1 MERFYLFL
9 VFVLVSFIANAQ
21 TITISQETGG
31 VSTSPLVSGATDIA
45 IMGIL
50 FDKSSGGTCELD
62 AITID
67 LTTAPTG
74 VLTNPRLY
82 RSTNNIFEGI
92 ASENLVS
99 TGSIVGSTFVFD
111 ETATFITDFN
121 NSSSQ
126 VDRFIFVV
134 VDVAASLNASTP
146 SIQPTL
152 TNTNVTSAGCTVNAG
167 TVTGTN
173 FSFLG
178 LTIGSLNAG
187 ANNVAGSPLI
197 AGANGQ
203 AVFGFSLTS
212 NGSQTVT
219 VANVQLSTDP
229 ATKLSS
235 YSLVRSVDADFATT
249 GDNTTI
255 GGLTFTP
262 SATQVAIT
270 GLNESIT
277 STASNYF
284 LVANI
289 NPAVNGATSNIQAS
303 LVAANIT
310 ANTGGKEGTSTGTDY
325 GFTTATTT
333 ISSLNGGANNVATSP
348 ITAGATGRAIFGFS
362 LTSNGSQTATAL
374 NVQFTADPTTSKYS
388 NYSLVKSVDADFASS
403 GDNSPVAGLTFTPS
417 ATEVVITGLN
427 QSLNSTASNYF
438 LVVDINAAATGN
450 IQASLGNT
458 NITLATGLATGS
470 STGTDYS
477 FAPLT
482 TTIASL
488 NTGANNV
495 ATSPITAGATGQAIF
510 GFSLTSNGAQTATAL
525 NIQFTADPTA
535 SKYSNYS
542 LVKSVDADFASS
554 GDNST
559 VAGLT
564 FTPSATEVVI
574 TGLSQSLSSTASN
587 YFLVVDVNAAASGN
601 IQASLGSANITLG
614 AGSATGSSTG
624 TNYSF
629 APLTTT
635 IASLN
640 AGANNVATSPIVTGG
655 VGKAIFG
662 FSLTSNG
669 LQTATAIN
677 IQLNSTPVGKYSN
690 YSLVKSTDANF
701 ATSGNNTTVPG
712 LTFTP
717 SATQVAIT
725 GLTEAI
731 SGVSSNYFLVV
742 DVDPGATGTVQAS
755 LTNTNITVGSGS
767 ITGSATG
774 TNYSFAPLT
783 ATITSLNTGANNV
796 ALSPLEAGTSGRGIF
811 GFALSSNGSQ
821 TVSVIN
827 IQLSANPSG
836 KWSSFSLI
844 SSTDADFGTTGNNTV
859 VPTSSI
865 NVTGVAPFEVQITP
879 TTPIDITS
887 AKNLFLIANVNP
899 SLTSVSTPIQA
910 SLGTANFTV
919 SGGVKTGSALGTNY
933 SFNSSQSTTITVDYD
948 GQSGPGFLDL
958 GDYSK
963 QSSTGL
969 TTGNSEKIFGISIND
984 SDPDSHGT
992 TVTSLTVQLSNFANL
1007 NAIALFD
1014 GGTQVPGTELDIASS
1029 IVGNQIT
1036 FSPINIVANDN
1047 SSKIID
1053 VYVTFAPSV
1062 ADNQFITASITG
1074 AVATTTGSGLATLG
1088 TIQTDPTKNKINV
1101 VATEMQFTAITPGII
1116 PAMDFGLTVLA
1127 TDNLGNQDFNTT
1139 GNVVLSKQS
1148 GPGSLSS
1155 TDAGGLTRSFSSGS
1169 VSWSQLEL
1177 TLAGDYTIRA
1187 NHSGSLPNKDEPITV
1202 TSLGIQ
1208 IAGPTNQNFCF
1219 GGVYTPLNTITL
1231 TEADPSDFKIGSAR
1245 TYSFILPTGFEFNT
1259 SVTPTPTETGSN
1271 VSAISAINYPTNSIA
1286 RFSYTVTAENS
1297 SDAIIISGLEVRYTG
1312 TAVVS
1317 NQEIHRIG
1325 GNAYQEGNNDTDG
1338 NVHGTLSASNGPT
1351 PVDFIN
1357 TNGGSIQPDE
1367 TRFSITSP
1375 AIILQGKRISDAAN
1389 LTGVFSGTG
1398 VLLDNDGKYKFNPSQ
1413 LAPGNNY
1420 VVTFIYT
1427 EPGSPFCQNRVDKVF
1442 EVFSTIITNLNPEY
1456 CIDDAASTGLT
1467 PSNFPTD
1474 QCDNNPLPLVTN
1486 LVDSY
1491 EFVDFVYWNGSSY
1504 QPIPAPNDVFNP
1516 GDPIHTNSINTYGA
1530 AYIGYRVRYM
1540 CPTPGAPFVWTATAV
1555 TVHRKPN
1562 ISFNPLLPAAVCE
1575 YETPINLEPTPIIK
1589 NNGFDE
1595 FFSSAVGSPG
1605 TSAPG
1610 VTGTFAGGYKFNPA
1624 LGIGS
1629 STTPVDVQINFRYRD
1644 EATTCTNEIAKVIT
1658 VNPTP
1663 DAVPTVDLQGN
1674 TTTQNICQFGT
1685 APSFTAIGTANY
1697 NWYNVSD
1704 ALILPNSSTFTP
1716 SIPTQL
1722 DPSTTGNT
1730 TFKVSQTI
1738 AGCEGPLTPVTV
1750 VVHQPVT
1757 VDAGSFGVGGICFN
1771 DDIEMLTFNIPA
1783 SITGFVSTGNWN
1795 DFGAGGQFFDVTHVT
1810 PDNSYSTSR
1819 FYQPTVAQ
1827 YNSGTITLQLVSD
1840 SPSTINP
1847 SNPCPIVS
1855 DLISIPVNPV
1865 PPAPL
1870 ANQPPDFCVGIPV
1883 SNLTASGSSLK
1894 WYTDPG
1900 LTNNYASGSPV
1911 SPLGVTGLVP
1921 SNDDFYVT
1929 QSESGCEGP
1938 ATQVNVIYN
1947 ATPIADFSVVNQC
1960 LGEEMEFSSIPE
1972 STIASGTI
1980 VKWGWQFGDGDNV
1993 LIPGAPVAASD
2004 VIPSTE
2010 TGPQT
2015 SGTYSSPKHIFAT
2028 DRDYNIR
2035 LTVISDLGCQNSIS
2049 KIVEVGPVPQTGF
2062 SYKDL
2067 CDGETTDFLFD
2078 AGSGFPIAKL
2088 SLWEWDFGDPV
2099 SGSNNTISGS
2109 SLAEGNPSHQFS
2121 GVNSYNVSLRL
2132 VTDLGCEDTETKI
2145 VSILPYVTGFPYRE
2159 SFEQLNHGWAAESYT
2174 STTDLSWQWTAP
2186 SSSTINSASDGVNA
2200 WFAHDNISGQ
2210 YFNDERSVLNG
2221 PCFDMTQVQRPV
2233 LSFDYWNNTDLA
2245 NDGVYIE
2252 VSTDG
2257 GASWTVLGETN
2268 EGLNWY
2274 NRNSILGLSQLSG
2287 IGQTIEQKG
2296 WSGNSQAPSESNGW
2310 TPAKYSLDGFST
2322 ESKLRIRY
2330 VFGTNGDNPSGV
2342 DGFAMDDFAIESRN
2356 RTLLA
2361 ENFTNAAAPGAAIN
2375 STSFQNFNNGASFN
2389 ELVRIQYHTSIGGND
2404 PLHLSNP
2411 ADPNARAAFYGV
2423 TNSFRGYLDGKSDG
2437 AFSPP
2442 GTLGQGW
2449 AGSEYDSRTL
2459 VASPLEIAI
2468 SSPATPADL
2477 FNIEAEITA
2486 IDDLDPGQYAVQ
2498 IAIVEKQVG
2507 TEGFVLRKM
2516 LPDASGTPLTAITN
2530 GAVQSVTV
2538 STELTNIADPNEIA
2552 VVAFV
2557 QQMNGQKEVLQARLL
2572 DGIPAP
2578 PIITGLEY
2586 KQYGDLIRFYPNP
2599 ADEEV
2604 TILLP
2609 TTTRLDVPVRLADPM
2624 GKIVYDNT
2632 IPAGESTKTI
2642 NTRNLTGGIYL
2653 LQIENGK
2660 GNVAYRKV
2668 MVVHNK

>member
-1 MERFYLFL
+1 MKRYYLFL
-9 VFVLVSFIANAQ
+9 VFVFVSLITNAQ
-21 TITISQETGG
+21 TISISQETGG
-31 VSTSPLVSGATDIA
+31 VSTSPLASGSTDIA

-50 FDKSSGGTCELD
+50 FDKSVGGSCELD
-62 AITID
+62 AITVD
-67 LTTAPTG
+67 LSTDPTG
-74 VLTNPRLY
+74 IFTNPRLY
-82 RSTNNIFEGI
+82 RSTNNTFEGI
-92 ASENLVS
+92 GSENLVS

-111 ETATFITDFN
+111 ETGTFITDFGG
-121 NSSSQ
+121 SSSQ

-146 SIQPTL
+146 SIQPSL
-152 TNTNVTSAGCTVNAG
+152 VNTNVTSAGCTVNAG
-167 TVTGTN
+167 TVTGTD

-178 LTIGSLNAG
+178 LTIGSLNTG

-197 AGANGQ
+197 AGAIGQ

-212 NGSQTVT
+212 NGSQTVS

-229 ATKLSS
+229 ATKLST

-270 GLNESIT
+270 GLSESIT

-284 LVANI
+284 LVANV
-289 NPAVNGATSNIQAS
+289 NSAVTGATTNIQAS
-303 LVAANIT
+303 LGAANIT
-310 ANTGGKEGTSTGTDY
+310 VNTGGKEGTSTGMDY

-333 ISSLNGGANNVATSP
+333 I
-348 ITAGATGRAIFGFS
+348 
-362 LTSNGSQTATAL
+362 
-374 NVQFTADPTTSKYS
+374 
-388 NYSLVKSVDADFASS
+388 
-403 GDNSPVAGLTFTPS
+403 
-417 ATEVVITGLN
+417 
-427 QSLNSTASNYF
+427 
-438 LVVDINAAATGN
+438 
-450 IQASLGNT
+450 
-458 NITLATGLATGS
+458 
-470 STGTDYS
+470 
-477 FAPLT
+477 
-482 TTIASL
+482 ASL
-488 NTGANNV
+488 NAGGNNV
-495 ATSPITAGATGQAIF
+495 ATSPITAGATGQAVF
-510 GFSLTSNGAQTATAL
+510 GFSLTSNGSQTATGL
-525 NIQFTADPTA
+525 NVQFTADPTS

-574 TGLSQSLSSTASN
+574 TGLSQPLSATASN
-587 YFLVVDVNAAASGN
+587 YFLVVDVDAAATGN
-601 IQASLGSANITLG
+601 IQASLGSTNITFG

-624 TNYSF
+624 IDYSF
-629 APLTTT
+629 AALTTT

-640 AGANNVATSPIVTGG
+640 AGANNVATSPITAGATGQAVFGFSLTSNGSQTATGLNVQFTADPTLSKYSNYSLVKSVDADFASSGDNSTVAGLTFTPSATEVVITGLNQSLSSTSSNYFLVVDVDAAATGNIQASLGSTNITLGTGSAAGSSTGTNYSFAALTATIGSLNAGANNVATSPIVTGG
-655 VGKAIFG
+655 TGKAVFG

-677 IQLNSTPVGKYSN
+677 IQLSSTPVGKYSN
-690 YSLVKSTDANF
+690 YSLIKSTDADF
-701 ATSGNNTTVPG
+701 ATSGNNTPVAG

-725 GLTEAI
+725 GLTEAL

-742 DVDPGATGTVQAS
+742 DVDPAATGNIQASITNTNVTVGTGTVA
-755 LTNTNITVGSGS
+755 
-767 ITGSATG
+767 GSATG

-783 ATITSLNTGANNV
+783 ATITSLNAGANNV

-811 GFALSSNGSQ
+811 GFSLSSNGSQ

-827 IQLSANPSG
+827 IQLSGDPSG

-844 SSTDADFGTTGNNTV
+844 SSTDTDFGTAGNNTV

-879 TTPIDITS
+879 TSPIDITS
-887 AKNLFLIANVNP
+887 TKNLFLIANVNP
-899 SLTSVSTPIQA
+899 SLTSVSTPLQA
-910 SLGTANFTV
+910 SIGTANFTV
-919 SGGVKTGSALGTNY
+919 NAGVKTGSATGTNY

-948 GQSGPGFLDL
+948 GQVGPGFLDI
-958 GDYSK
+958 GDYIK

-992 TVTSLTVQLSNFANL
+992 TITSLTVQLSNFTNL

-1014 GGTQVPGTELDIASS
+1014 GTTLVPGTEQNIAAN

-1036 FSPINIVANDN
+1036 FSPINIVVGDN

-1053 VYVTFAPSV
+1053 VYVTFAPTV
-1062 ADNQFITASITG
+1062 TDNQFITAAITG
-1074 AVATTTGSGLATLG
+1074 AIATTTGSGLATLG
-1088 TIQTDPTKNKINV
+1088 TIQTDPAKNKINV
-1101 VATEMQFTAITPGII
+1101 VASEMQFTAITPGII

-1155 TDAGGLTRSFSSGS
+1155 TDAGGLTRAFSSGS

-1177 TLAGDYTIRA
+1177 TLAGDYSIRA

-1202 TSLGIQ
+1202 TSLGAQ
-1208 IAGPTNQNFCF
+1208 ITGPTNQSFCF
-1219 GGVYTPLNTITL
+1219 GGTYTTLNTITI
-1231 TEADPSDFKIGSAR
+1231 TEADPADFKIGSGV
-1245 TYSFILPTGFEFNT
+1245 TYSFILPAGFEFNT

-1286 RFSYTVTAENS
+1286 RFSYTVNAENS

-1312 TAVVS
+1312 TAAVS

-1325 GNAYQEGNNDTDG
+1325 GNAYQEGNNDSDG

-1456 CIDDAASTGLT
+1456 CIDDAPSTGLA
-1467 PSNFPTD
+1467 PSSFPTT
-1474 QCDNNPLPLVTN
+1474 QCTPFPLSPPITA
-1486 LVDSY
+1486 Y
-1491 EFVDFVYWNGSSY
+1491 EFVDFVYWDGSSY
-1504 QPIPAPNDVFNP
+1504 QPIPAPNDVFDP
-1516 GDPIHTNSINTYGA
+1516 GSAIHTNSINTYGA

-1555 TVHRKPN
+1555 TVHQKPD
-1562 ISFNPLLPAAVCE
+1562 ISFTNALFPSALCENEVPLTLVPS
-1575 YETPINLEPTPIIK
+1575 PTIS

-1595 FFSSAVGSPG
+1595 FFSSAVGSPS
-1605 TSAPG
+1605 TPAPG

-1629 STTPVDVQINFRYRD
+1629 STTPVDVQINFRYRN
-1644 EATTCTNEIAKVIT
+1644 ETTTCTNEVSTVIT

-1674 TTTQNICQFGT
+1674 TTTQNICQFST
-1685 APSFTAIGTANY
+1685 APNFTAIGGATY

-1716 SIPTQL
+1716 SIPNQL

-1750 VVHQPVT
+1750 VVHQPAT

-1771 DDIEMLTFNIPA
+1771 DDIEMLTFNIPP
-1783 SITGFVSTGNWN
+1783 SISGIVSTGNWN
-1795 DFGAGGQFFDVTHVT
+1795 DFGAGGQFFDVTQVT
-1810 PDNSYSTSR
+1810 PDNSFSTSR
-1819 FYQPTVAQ
+1819 FYQPTPAQ
-1827 YNSGTITLQLVSD
+1827 YSSGNITIQLVSD

-1855 DLISIPVNPV
+1855 DVISIPVNPV

-1870 ANQPPDFCVGIPV
+1870 ANQPPDFCVGDLLP
-1883 SNLTASGSSLK
+1883 NLTASGSSLK
-1894 WYTDPG
+1894 WYTDAG
-1900 LTNNYASGSPV
+1900 LTNNFAPGSPV

-1929 QSESGCEGP
+1929 QSQSGCEGP
-1938 ATQVNVIYN
+1938 ATQVNVVYN
-1947 ATPIADFSVVNQC
+1947 ATPTADFSILNQC
-1960 LGEEMEFSSIPE
+1960 LGEEMELSSIPE
-1972 STIASGTI
+1972 STISSGSI

-1993 LIPGAPVAASD
+1993 LIPSTPVAATD
-2004 VIPSTE
+2004 IIPSTE

-2015 SGTYSSPKHIFAT
+2015 SGTYSKPKHMFAS
-2028 DRDYNIR
+2028 DREYNIR

-2049 KIVEVGPVPQTGF
+2049 KTVEVGPVPKANF
-2062 SYKDL
+2062 SYRDL
-2067 CDGETTDFLFD
+2067 CDGETTNFLFD
-2078 AGSGFPIAKL
+2078 AGAGFPVGKL
-2088 SLWEWDFGDPV
+2088 DLWEWDFGDPS
-2099 SGSNNTISGS
+2099 SGGNNIISGDNPG
-2109 SLAEGNPSHQFS
+2109 EKNPSHQFT

-2132 VTDLGCEDTETKI
+2132 VTDLGCEDTKTKV
-2145 VSILPYVTGFPYRE
+2145 VSVLPYVNSFPYRE

-2174 STTDLSWQWTAP
+2174 STADLSWQWTSP
-2186 SSSTINSASDGVNA
+2186 SSSIINSASEGVNA
-2200 WFAHDNISGQ
+2200 WFAHDNVSGQ

-2245 NDGVYIE
+2245 NDGVYME

-2257 GASWTVLGETN
+2257 GVSWAVLGETN

-2296 WSGNSQAPSESNGW
+2296 WSGNTQPPSASNGW
-2310 TPAKYSLDGFST
+2310 VPAKYGLDDYST
-2322 ESKLRIRY
+2322 EGKLRIRY

-2361 ENFTNAAAPGAAIN
+2361 ENFTNTGATGAAAN
-2375 STSFQNFNNGASFN
+2375 SNSFQTFNNSASFN
-2389 ELVRIQYHTSIGGND
+2389 ELVKIQYHTSIGGND
-2404 PLHLSNP
+2404 PLHQSNP
-2411 ADPNARAAFYGV
+2411 AAPNARAAFYGV
-2423 TNSFRGYLDGKSDG
+2423 TNSFQGYIDGQSDG
-2437 AFSPP
+2437 TF
-2442 GTLGQGW
+2442 TQTW
-2449 AGSEYDSRTL
+2449 AGPAYDSRTL
-2459 VASPLEIAI
+2459 VASPIEIAI
-2468 SSPATPADL
+2468 SSPATPAEL

-2486 IDDLDPGQYAVQ
+2486 IDDLDPGQYAIQ

-2507 TEGFVLRKM
+2507 SEAFVLRKM
-2516 LPDASGTPLTAITN
+2516 LPDATGTPLTAITN
-2530 GAVQSVTV
+2530 GGVQTVTV

-2552 VVAFV
+2552 VVVFV
-2557 QQMNGQKEVLQARLL
+2557 QQMNGQKEVLQAGLL
-2572 DGIPAP
+2572 DGIPTP
-2578 PIITGLEY
+2578 PIVTGLEY
-2586 KQYGDLIRFYPNP
+2586 KQYGDLISFYPNP

-2609 TTTRLDVPVRLADPM
+2609 SSARQDVPIRLADPV
-2624 GKIVYDNT
+2624 GKIVYDNA
-2632 IPAGESTKTI
+2632 IPAGENSKTI
-2642 NTRNLTGGIYL
+2642 NTRNLPGGIYL

-2660 GNVAYRKV
+2660 ENVTYRKV